1 MRAQASE
8 PRGRRYE
15 PARRAGEKRTG
26 GLRGVAPPGEI
37 AGPGE
42 AAPAASRTSRLV
54 GLAGFEPAA
63 PATQTRCA
71 TKLRYSP

>member
-1 MRAQASE
+1 MSKAEGE
-8 PRGRRYE
+8 PNI
-15 PARRAGEKRTG
+15 G
-26 GLRGVAPPGEI
+26 GLRGVVPPGEI
-37 AGPGE
+37 AGGGE
-42 AAPAASRTSRLV
+42 AAPAASMLSRHV